1 VKALKI
7 ATVIAVIALISVSL
21 TLVSAL
27 EQNEATADVFWSNH
41 EPSPGDVVTVRIN
54 FQSSSQNQLQIAYI
68 GVHADWMPETLYA
81 GPNLSQNPVT
91 VPSAGSYMS
100 DSISIPIPANLTIG
114 AHTYYVGVN
123 GGDSTGA
130 TFEWT
135 SSPVTITILPA
146 SAHTATPTANP
157 SGGDTQTPAGSN
169 WLLYGVVS
177 AAVVVLV
184 ILLIVVLMM
193 RRKRSAPKQTVQP
206 TQKSETPQPEEQPDS
221 GKDFNI

>member
-1 VKALKI
+1 MKALKI
-7 ATVIAVIALISVSL
+7 ATAIAVIALISVSI

-41 EPSPGDVVTVRIN
+41 TPSVGDLVTVKIN
-54 FQSSSQNQLQIAYI
+54 FQSSSQNQIQITNI
-68 GVHADWMPETLYA
+68 GVHGDWMPTDRYY
-81 GPNLSQNPVT
+81 GPSFSPENPVT
-91 VPSAGSYMS
+91 VPSSGSYMTG
-100 DSISIPIPANLTIG
+100 DIQIPITGDIG
-114 AHTYYVGVN
+114 THTYFVGVN
-123 GGDSTGA
+123 GVDSTGA
-130 TFEWT
+130 EVIWT
-135 SSPVTITILPA
+135 SDQATITFLPPG
-146 SAHTATPTANP
+146 SNTATPTVNP